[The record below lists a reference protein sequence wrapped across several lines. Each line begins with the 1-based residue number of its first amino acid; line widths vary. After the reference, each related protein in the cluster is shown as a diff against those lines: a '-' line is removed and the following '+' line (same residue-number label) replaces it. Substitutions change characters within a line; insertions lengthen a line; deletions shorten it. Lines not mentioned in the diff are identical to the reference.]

1 MNPVAVNV
9 FAREAI
15 RASPKAERAC
25 QGATALDRSAARKTP
40 HRRSDAVQSR
50 LAFTWYT
57 LSRDAISSQMLLSCS
72 HLAALK
78 CVALTTRL
86 YKRRPTPK
94 PSLEILTHEFP
105 LHYANGYAANVALS
119 RHDLCT
125 ANSWQATVVPL
136 KCHHNLASVSS
147 CSIRLACLAPR
158 LFGSLALS
166 RSSLVAQVNL

>member
-1 MNPVAVNV
+1 M
-9 FAREAI
+9 FAREVI
-15 RASPKAERAC
+15 RASPQAEQAS
-25 QGATALDRSAARKTP
+25 QGATALDRSAARKTL
-40 HRRSDAVQSR
+40 HRHSDAVQSS
-50 LAFTWYT
+50 LAFTWFT
-57 LSRDAISSQMLLSCS
+57 LSRDAISSQVVLSWQPSGCIKS
-72 HLAALK
+72 
-78 CVALTTRL
+78 VALTTRL